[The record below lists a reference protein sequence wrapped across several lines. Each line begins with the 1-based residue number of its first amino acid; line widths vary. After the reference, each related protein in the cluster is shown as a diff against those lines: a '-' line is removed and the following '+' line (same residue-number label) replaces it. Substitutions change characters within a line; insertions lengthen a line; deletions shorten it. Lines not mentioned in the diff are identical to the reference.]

1 MLKFFKFRNE
11 SSHYCTVMFAD
22 IAGSTALYD
31 TLGDVAAKR
40 KIDICLNLMIRVMGE
55 YQGTLIKT
63 IGDEIMCRYPSANFA
78 VQAACAMHNL
88 IDSHRELQMAA
99 IAIRIGLHSGKIIED
114 KGDIFGD
121 TVNVAARISSFAKAR
136 QILISNIVEDELNA
150 MLKNMARVYDLA
162 PIKGKKTELSIW
174 EIIWEDNDDMTYI
187 ARETPQTTTE
197 SLKLYLTFNQQNYPV
212 SSVSIPFSL
221 GRSQEANI
229 LINTQFVSRIHAF
242 IEYSR
247 GKYILIDKSSN
258 GTYLYFNETQ
268 QTVFLHR
275 EAMPLTGDGVIS
287 LGQDVK
293 AGKNTLI
300 NFDFKT

>member
-1 MLKFFKFRNE
+1 
-11 SSHYCTVMFAD
+11 MFAD